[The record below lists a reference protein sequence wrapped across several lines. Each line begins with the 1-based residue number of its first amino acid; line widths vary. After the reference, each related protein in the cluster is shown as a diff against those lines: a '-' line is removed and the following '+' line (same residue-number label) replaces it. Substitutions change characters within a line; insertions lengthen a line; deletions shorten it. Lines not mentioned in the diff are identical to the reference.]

1 VSRLLGR
8 HPRLAYPLVAV
19 AAVLGTML
27 AVACASLVGCGN
39 IPQQIASGA
48 ATVDVAV
55 ERSIVAWVD
64 EQAQAIEDDV
74 AAHEGSVEEWCEA
87 MGPVHRTAQRVICA
101 ARALG
106 DLALAGQEIIDTAG
120 ADSPEWTEW
129 LGAVPPLVTAVLDA
143 FEAADYEPPTS
154 VTRALRMLG
163 GLLDLVTDGPAADVP
178 CEVTDGPAECLHPP
192 VLAFGL
198 FLERESAR
206 HAGDIRGIEADL
218 AELREA
224 HPWLG
229 PALDGA
235 NALEH
240 VDVR

>member
-8 HPRLAYPLVAV
+8 HPRLAYPLVVV

-55 ERSIVAWVD
+55 ERAIVAWLD
-64 EQAQAIEDDV
+64 DQAQAIEDDV
-74 AAHEGSVEEWCEA
+74 AADHGTVDEWCEA
-87 MGPVHRTAQRVICA
+87 MGPVHRKAQRVICA

-106 DLALAGQEIIDTAG
+106 DLALAGQEIIDTVG

-143 FEAADYEPPTS
+143 FEAADYEPPAA

-178 CEVTDGPAECLHPP
+178 CEVTEAPEECLHLPDVETP
-192 VLAFGL
+192 AM
-198 FLERESAR
+198 
-206 HAGDIRGIEADL
+206 EAD
-218 AELREA
+218 
-224 HPWLG
+224 
-229 PALDGA
+229 PATP
-235 NALEH
+235 
-240 VDVR
+240 